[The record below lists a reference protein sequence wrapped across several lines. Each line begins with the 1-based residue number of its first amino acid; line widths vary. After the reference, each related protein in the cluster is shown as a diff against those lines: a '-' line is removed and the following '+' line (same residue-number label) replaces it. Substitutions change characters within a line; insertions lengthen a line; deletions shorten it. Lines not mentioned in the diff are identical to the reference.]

1 VKPTRF
7 AAIISALRAGT
18 TYLRPEILAMT
29 SSAAKTTNHISRAQQ
44 KSSRKGERGV
54 TIFIVAAGMVS
65 LLAMAVLAI
74 DVVTLYVA
82 SGQAQQAADAAALAG
97 AAAFSSS
104 GFTSAPGIVA
114 QSSVCNGSSGD
125 ADMRAQAVA
134 GTFKIGGT
142 APSSIVTSCNF
153 TEVENP
159 QLTVTVTRTGLP
171 SFFAR
176 IWGYSGST
184 VTATAKAEA
193 YNPSFNLGSS
203 PSPTIDVTGVKP
215 WLVFNCQLPC
225 AAPNFITYPNYAIS
239 NPALIGTRITFP
251 LITSNIDPRTV
262 SSPKIPFYAIDPP
275 APVSC
280 PSASAVSCNQIGTGP
295 PGLFYHD
302 NIACRGTGHIA
313 CGQIIGPGQPIQVD
327 TRSLGNLQARTN
339 AGTECLIHANGSD
352 LTQGQDTFTAG
363 PPPVII
369 GGGSNNPNSSMRLA
383 SSISRSDSVV
393 TVPVFNCP
401 AGTCDATVNLQIAG
415 FLQLGIQG
423 VGPIPSI
430 IPPVLPGEIS
440 AVVLNIAGCDPS
452 NPGNPISGAGIS
464 PVPVRL
470 TR

>member
-1 VKPTRF
+1 
-7 AAIISALRAGT
+7 
-18 TYLRPEILAMT
+18 MT
-29 SSAAKTTNHISRAQQ
+29 SSSAKTTNHISRAQH

-104 GFTSAPGIVA
+104 GFTSAPGLVP

-134 GTFKIGGT
+134 GKFTIGGT
-142 APSSIVTSCNF
+142 APSIVVTSCNF

-203 PSPTIDVTGVKP
+203 SSPTIDVTGVKP
-215 WLVFNCQLPC
+215 WVVFNCKLPC
-225 AAPNFITYPNYAIS
+225 ASPTFIASNYAIS
-239 NPALIGTRITFP
+239 NPALIGQPLTLR
-251 LITSNIDPRTV
+251 LITSSTDPS
-262 SSPKIPFYAIDPP
+262 SSPPPPPPPTIAYFYAIDPP

-280 PSASAVSCNQIGTGP
+280 PSSSAVSCNQIGTGP
-295 PGLFYHD
+295 PGLYYHD
-302 NIACRGTGHIA
+302 NIACKGSAHFT

-339 AGTECLIHANGSD
+339 SGTQCLIHANAPGPPP
-352 LTQGQDTFTAG
+352 QGQDTFTAVG
-363 PPPVII
+363 FPVTIA
-369 GGGSNNPNSSMRLA
+369 GGSNNPNPLLRTA
-383 SSISRSDSVV
+383 ASISRSDSIV

-401 AGTCDATVNLQIAG
+401 AIGACDGTAQLPIVG
-415 FLQLGIQG
+415 FLQLGIQYYAATG
-423 VGPIPSI
+423 D
-430 IPPVLPGEIS
+430 IS
-440 AVVLNIAGCDPS
+440 VVVLNVAGCDPS
-452 NPGNPISGAGIS
+452 NPGFPISGAGVS
-464 PVPVRL
+464 PVPVRV

>member
-1 VKPTRF
+1 
-7 AAIISALRAGT
+7 
-18 TYLRPEILAMT
+18 MT
-29 SSAAKTTNHISRAQQ
+29 SSFAKTTNHISRAQQ

-104 GFTSAPGIVA
+104 GFTSAPGIVP

-134 GTFKIGGT
+134 GKFTIGGT
-142 APSSIVTSCNF
+142 APSSVVTSCNF

-193 YNPSFNLGSS
+193 YNPSYNAGS
-203 PSPTIDVTGVKP
+203 PTSPTIDVTGVKP

-225 AAPNFITYPNYAIS
+225 ASPNFIGSNGAIS
-239 NPALIGTRITFP
+239 NPALIGTQITLHLTQF
-251 LITSNIDPRTV
+251 D
-262 SSPKIPFYAIDPP
+262 SPASGTPPPQSFYAIDPP

-280 PSASAVSCNQIGTGP
+280 PSSSAVSCNQIGTGP

-302 NIACRGTGHIA
+302 NIACRGTAHFT
-313 CGQIIGPGQPIQVD
+313 CGQPPINSPGQIQVD
-327 TRSLGNLQARTN
+327 TRSIGNLQVRTDN
-339 AGTECLIHANGSD
+339 GTQCLIHANALGPA
-352 LTQGQDTFTAG
+352 QGQDTFTSG

-393 TVPVFNCP
+393 TVPVFNCA
-401 AGTCDATVNLQIAG
+401 AGPTCNGTVNLQIAG
-415 FLQLGIQG
+415 FLQLGIQS
-423 VGPIPSI
+423 V
-430 IPPVLPGEIS
+430 PVPGDIS
-440 AVVLNIAGCDPS
+440 AVVLNVAGCNPS
-452 NPGNPISGAGIS
+452 NTGVPISGAGVS

>member
-1 VKPTRF
+1 
-7 AAIISALRAGT
+7 
-18 TYLRPEILAMT
+18 MT
-29 SSAAKTTNHISRAQQ
+29 SSSAKTTNHISRAHH

-104 GFTSAPGIVA
+104 GFTSAPGIVP

-134 GTFKIGGT
+134 GKFTIGGT
-142 APSSIVTSCNF
+142 APSSVVTSCNF

-193 YNPSFNLGSS
+193 YNPSFNAGSP

-225 AAPNFITYPNYAIS
+225 ASPNFIAYPNYAIS
-239 NPALIGTRITFP
+239 NPALIGTRITLHLTAFDTP
-251 LITSNIDPRTV
+251 A
-262 SSPKIPFYAIDPP
+262 IPPPAPPYTFYAIDAP

-280 PSASAVSCNQIGTGP
+280 PSSSAVSCNQIGTGP

-302 NIACRGTGHIA
+302 NIACRGTAHFS
-313 CGQIIGPGQPIQVD
+313 CGQPIGPGRPIQVD
-327 TRSLGNLQARTN
+327 TRSLGSLHPRTD

-352 LTQGQDTFTAG
+352 LTQGQDTFTATG
-363 PPPVII
+363 PPVTI
-369 GGGSNNPNSSMRLA
+369 GGGSNNPNSLMRLA

-401 AGTCDATVNLQIAG
+401 AGPTCNGTVDLQIAG
-415 FLQLGIQG
+415 FLQVGIQS
-423 VGPIPSI
+423 VPT
-430 IPPVLPGEIS
+430 PGDIS

-452 NPGNPISGAGIS
+452 NPGVSISGAGTS

-470 TR
+470 IR

>member
-1 VKPTRF
+1 
-7 AAIISALRAGT
+7 
-18 TYLRPEILAMT
+18 MT
-29 SSAAKTTNHISRAQQ
+29 SSPAKTTNPISRAQH

-104 GFTSAPGIVA
+104 GFTSAPSIVP
-114 QSSVCNGSSGD
+114 QSSVCNGSTGD
-125 ADMRAQAVA
+125 ADMRAQAIA
-134 GTFKIGGT
+134 AKFKIGGT
-142 APSSIVTSCNF
+142 APSSVVTGCNF

-215 WLVFNCQLPC
+215 WVVFNCNKSPC
-225 AAPNFITYPNYAIS
+225 PSTQFIASNYAIFD
-239 NPALIGTRITFP
+239 PTLIGQALTLR
-251 LITSNIDPRTV
+251 LIASSTDP
-262 SSPKIPFYAIDPP
+262 SSPPPPPNIAFFYAIDPP

-280 PSASAVSCNQIGTGP
+280 PSSSAVSCNQIGTGP
-295 PGLFYHD
+295 PGLYYHD
-302 NIACRGTGHIA
+302 NIACKGSAHFT

-327 TRSLGNLQARTN
+327 TRSIGNLQSRTDF
-339 AGTECLIHANGSD
+339 GTQCLIHANALG
-352 LTQGQDTFTAG
+352 LAQGQDTFTAG

-383 SSISRSDSVV
+383 SSISRSDSVI

-401 AGTCDATVNLQIAG
+401 AVGACDGTAQLPIVG
-415 FLQLGIQG
+415 FLQLGIQS
-423 VGPIPSI
+423 V
-430 IPPVLPGEIS
+430 PVPGDIS
-440 AVVLNIAGCDPS
+440 VVVLNVAGCDPS
-452 NPGNPISGAGIS
+452 NLGVPISGAGIS